1 MTTPLKQPE
10 QRPASKQRLRFWLR
24 LLKLQR
30 HTEAV
35 LREKLRAEF
44 GTTLPRFG
52 VMAALHHHERGLRMS
67 ALSSFLKV
75 SNGNVTGI
83 VDRLVL
89 DGHVMRVPVKGDR
102 RAMVVR
108 LTKKGRDE
116 FSQMASVHEDWVNE
130 LLAELSPDEAETMMA
145 GMDRLNQSLGEHT

>member
-1 MTTPLKQPE
+1 MTTPLKQQE
-10 QRPASKQRLRFWLR
+10 RRPASKQRLRFWLR

-30 HTEAV
+30 HIEGV

-44 GTTLPRFG
+44 GTTLPRFD
-52 VMAALHHHERGLRMS
+52 VMAALHHYERGLRMS

-83 VDRLVL
+83 VDRLVA
-89 DGHVMRVPVKGDR
+89 DGYVIRVPVKGDR

-108 LTKKGRDE
+108 LTKKGRDD
-116 FSQMASVHEDWVNE
+116 FSHMASVHEGWVNE

-145 GMDRLNQSLGEHT
+145 GMDRLNQSLGEQT

>member
-1 MTTPLKQPE
+1 MTTPLKKPE

-30 HTEAV
+30 HMEAV
-35 LREKLRAEF
+35 IREKLRAEF
-44 GTTLPRFG
+44 GTTLPRFD
-52 VMAALHHHERGLRMS
+52 VMAALHQHERGLRMS
-67 ALSSFLKV
+67 ALSSVLKV

-89 DGHVMRVPVKGDR
+89 DGYVVRVPVKGDR

-108 LTKKGRDE
+108 LTQKGRDD
-116 FSQMASVHEDWVNE
+116 FIHMASVHEGWVSD
-130 LLAELSPDEAETMMA
+130 LLGELSPDEAEAMMA
-145 GMDRLNQSLGEHT
+145 GMDRLNQSLGEQT

>member
-1 MTTPLKQPE
+1 MTTPLAKPE
-10 QRPASKQRLRFWLR
+10 QLPVSKQRLRFWLR

-30 HTEAV
+30 HMEAV
-35 LREKLRAEF
+35 IREKLRAEF
-44 GTTLPRFG
+44 GTTLPRFD

-67 ALSSFLKV
+67 ALSSVLKV

-89 DGHVMRVPVKGDR
+89 DGYVMRVPVKGDR

-108 LTKKGRDE
+108 LTKKGRDD
-116 FSQMASVHEDWVNE
+116 FSHMASVHEDWVSD
-130 LLAELSPDEAETMMA
+130 LLGELSPDDAEAMMA